1 MRSGKLGISRGAQI
15 SLDAVVA
22 SACLPV
28 LFPAVEIDRESYWDG
43 GYIANPSIV
52 PLLSESPNLDLMLVQ
67 AHPTQRKSVPQ
78 TPMQV
83 IDRIN
88 EVSFHGSLV
97 KEAHSLAILREPV
110 HDEDI
115 DSR

>member
-1 MRSGKLGISRGAQI
+1 M
-15 SLDAVVA
+15 
-22 SACLPV
+22 
-28 LFPAVEIDRESYWDG
+28 
-43 GYIANPSIV
+43 ANPSIV

-97 KEAHSLAILREPV
+97 KEARSLAILREPV
-110 HDEDI
+110 HDEGI
-115 DSR
+115 DTSISRTPLLRKADALRVHRIEAGERLDSIAGLGTLEQLGTTC